1 LHPTDPG
8 ERRKSRGNTDEPSVQ
23 LDHDGVTAPNGADE
37 DRCEEGKEAAQVH
50 LWSKVLHSEA
60 QLSGDTEVEMC
71 VPELRK

>member
-1 LHPTDPG
+1 MSLQCNWIMMGSLPQMG
-8 ERRKSRGNTDEPSVQ
+8 QMRN
-23 LDHDGVTAPNGADE
+23 
-37 DRCEEGKEAAQVH
+37 RCEEGKEAAQVH